1 MLALSEAK
9 GYNKNM
15 TELIYYQDQYKTEA
29 DAKVIKVEGNRI
41 LLSKTIFIPQTN
53 TEPGDFGKINDVKI
67 AGSKK
72 EGDNVWHI
80 IPQYNPFKVG
90 DKVKLKLDWKYR
102 LNAMRLHSALHLLA
116 GVFDSK
122 FKERAV
128 AGVVKPKNAYL
139 VFKHEIS
146 DKIINQSIEQTN
158 VDIKSGAL
166 IKNYWDEKKKGFRWC
181 AVKDYPPI
189 PCGGLHVKNAK
200 EIGEIILV
208 NREIERGKQKITIA
222 VK

>member
-1 MLALSEAK
+1 
-9 GYNKNM
+9 M
-15 TELIYYQDQYKTEA
+15 TELTYYKDQYKTEIE
-29 DAKVIKVEGNRI
+29 AKVVKVEGNKI
-41 LLSKTIFIPQTN
+41 LLDKTIFIPQTN
-53 TEPGDFGKINDVKI
+53 TEPGDFGKVMDVKI

-80 IPQYNPFKVG
+80 LPQYNPFKVG
-90 DKVKLKLDWKYR
+90 GKVKLTLDWKYR

-122 FKERAV
+122 FQERAV

-139 VFKHEIS
+139 VFKHEIP
-146 DKIINQSIEQTN
+146 DEKITQAIKQAN
-158 VDIKSGAL
+158 VDIKTGAP

-181 AVKDYPPI
+181 AIKDYPPI
-189 PCGGLHVKNAK
+189 PCGGLHIKNAK
-200 EIGEIILV
+200 EIEEITLATK
-208 NREIERGKQKITIA
+208 EIEDGRQKITIA

>member
-1 MLALSEAK
+1 
-9 GYNKNM
+9 M
-15 TELIYYQDQYKTEA
+15 TELIYYQDQYKTEI
-29 DAKVIKVEGNRI
+29 DVKVVKVEGNRI
-41 LLSKTIFIPQTN
+41 STDKTIFIPQTN

-72 EGDNVWHI
+72 EKDNVWQI
-80 IPQYNPFKVG
+80 IPQHNPFEVGRKVT
-90 DKVKLKLDWKYR
+90 LRLDWKYR
-102 LNAMRLHSALHLLA
+102 LNTMRLHSALHLLA

-128 AGVVKPKNAYL
+128 AGAVKPKNAYL

-146 DKIINQSIEQTN
+146 DDIIKEAIEQAN
-158 VDIKSGAL
+158 ADIKSGAV

-200 EIGEIILV
+200 EIGEISLTAK
-208 NREIERGKQKITIA
+208 EIEQGNQRITII

>member
-1 MLALSEAK
+1 MQ
-9 GYNKNM
+9 
-15 TELIYYQDQYKTEA
+15 ELVYYQDQYKTEIE
-29 DAKVIKVEGNRI
+29 AKVIKVEGNKI
-41 LLSKTIFIPQTN
+41 LLDKTIFIPQTN
-53 TEPGDFGKINDVKI
+53 TELGDFGKIQDIKI

-72 EGDNVWHI
+72 EGDEVWHI
-80 IPQYNPFKVG
+80 IGQYNPFEVG
-90 DKVKLKLDWKYR
+90 DKVKLTLDWKYR
-102 LNAMRLHSALHLLA
+102 LNGIKLHSALHLLA

-146 DKIINQSIEQTN
+146 DELIGQAIERAN
-158 VDIKSGAL
+158 IDIKSGTE
-166 IKNYWDEKKKGFRWC
+166 IKTYWDEKRKGFRWC

-200 EIGEIILV
+200 EIGEISLISK
-208 NREIERGKQKITIA
+208 EIENGKQKIIIA
-222 VK
+222 IK

>member
-1 MLALSEAK
+1 
-9 GYNKNM
+9 M
-15 TELIYYQDQYKTEA
+15 TELIYYQDQYKTEI
-29 DAKVIKVEGNRI
+29 DAKIVRVEGNRI
-41 LLSKTIFIPQTN
+41 LLDKTIFIPQTN

-72 EGDNVWHI
+72 EGGEVWHI

-90 DKVKLKLDWKYR
+90 DKVKLTLDWKYR
-102 LNAMRLHSALHLLA
+102 LNAMKLHSALHLLA

-139 VFKHEIS
+139 VFKHEIP
-146 DKIINQSIEQTN
+146 DEITKKAIEQAN
-158 VDIKSGAL
+158 KDIKSGAE
-166 IKNYWDEKKKGFRWC
+166 IKTYEDEKRKGFRWC
-181 AVKDYPPI
+181 AIKDYPPI

-200 EIGEIILV
+200 EIEEIILV
-208 NREIERGKQKITIA
+208 NKEIEQGNQRITIA
-222 VK
+222 IK